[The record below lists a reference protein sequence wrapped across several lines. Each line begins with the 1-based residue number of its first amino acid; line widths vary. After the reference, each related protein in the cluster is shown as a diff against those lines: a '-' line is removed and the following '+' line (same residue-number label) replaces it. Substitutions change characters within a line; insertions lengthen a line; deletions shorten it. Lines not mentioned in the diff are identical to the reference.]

1 MPAAAAAGPA
11 SALLSLQHE
20 LQVQVLRGLG
30 PAGVR
35 SARLACSGLRNLVDT
50 QVVTG
55 LQLGVG
61 RSQRCLDADNI
72 HRPEDEQDG
81 VTIRPSLEDL
91 EIEEA
96 GIVAELGLDLPQ
108 LDLEL
113 LAIHNTLID
122 EQQGA
127 AELQQLA
134 QQHGRLVEMLEQ
146 HKRLHEVR
154 RLQAEVRLE
163 QAGLIREQIDL
174 QMKGM
179 ATAEEAVVQLTAAK
193 ARFPALRRLTLGA
206 AEAKDCVLDG
216 AALSAVLA
224 AAPLGLLEQ
233 LALPH
238 CRLNNTVTR
247 QLDGKTCRLDL
258 GLDLVDAFDGS
269 PLVQPQLDL
278 LCQGGGWQA
287 SLHSLSLV
295 EEGSG
300 VISPLSNDLLPLSA
314 LTSLRELTLEARS
327 IDSDAA
333 QVLGGLTQLVTLRA
347 RAWEEGAVPT
357 LPASLRHLELHH
369 IELGL
374 GGGGGAGAIQPPE
387 ELNEE
392 LQVPRCMLRVHL
404 KVHHGQRLQEWGSL
418 QALLARLGAQLRSCV
433 AGAAGGGGLPPGA
446 DHGAHRIFRGK
457 DC

>member
-134 QQHGRLVEMLEQ
+134 QQHGRLVEMLER

-154 RLQAEVRLE
+154 RQQVEVRLE
-163 QAGLIREQIDL
+163 QAATVKVKDYIEQQL
-174 QMKGM
+174 SCT
-179 ATAEEAVVQLTAAK
+179 AAAEETVVQLTAAK
-193 ARFPALRRLTLGA
+193 ACFPALRRLTLGA
-206 AEAKDCVLDG
+206 AEVEDCVLDG
-216 AALSAVLA
+216 AAFSAALA
-224 AAPLGLLEQ
+224 AAPVGQLEQ
-233 LALPH
+233 LAR
-238 CRLNNTVTR
+238 RLNVCHVRPPVVR
-247 QLDGKTCRLDL
+247 QLDDSLMGKACRLDL
-258 GLDLVDAFDGS
+258 GLRIDNGENEFGAF
-269 PLVQPQLDL
+269 PLLQPQ
-278 LCQGGGWQA
+278 Q
-287 SLHSLSLV
+287 H
-295 EEGSG
+295 
-300 VISPLSNDLLPLSA
+300 
-314 LTSLRELTLEARS
+314 
-327 IDSDAA
+327 
-333 QVLGGLTQLVTLRA
+333 
-347 RAWEEGAVPT
+347 
-357 LPASLRHLELHH
+357 
-369 IELGL
+369 
-374 GGGGGAGAIQPPE
+374 
-387 ELNEE
+387 
-392 LQVPRCMLRVHL
+392 
-404 KVHHGQRLQEWGSL
+404 KV
-418 QALLARLGAQLRSCV
+418 V
-433 AGAAGGGGLPPGA
+433 AGRQTCKA
-446 DHGAHRIFRGK
+446 
-457 DC
+457 